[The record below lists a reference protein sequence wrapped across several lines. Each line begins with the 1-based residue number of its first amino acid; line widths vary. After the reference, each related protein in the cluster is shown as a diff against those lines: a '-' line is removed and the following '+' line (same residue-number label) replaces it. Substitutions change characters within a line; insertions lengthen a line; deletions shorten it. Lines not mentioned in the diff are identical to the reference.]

1 MQRRNF
7 MKMAGALA
15 ATPALASASAALP
28 PSALAASKKEIY
40 EWRIYTLQGEGAP
53 LDSFFGKVL
62 FPAYHRKKIITGA
75 FKPYR
80 LKEGEKDQRHVLF
93 IYPDIAAFHKVKQE
107 LWSDRIFREAAQP
120 YFDTTAPAPVYSHFE
135 TYLSEAF
142 DRIPVHRKPGNERTL
157 LEVRIYQSPNEEA
170 NQRKVKMFNTDE
182 IAIFDQV
189 GINSV
194 LYGEIMAGPRMPA
207 LMYLTWYRNEDTRSA
222 AWKQFGE
229 HPEWNRIKSLPEY
242 AHTATNNQSIFLSP
256 MSYSEI

>member
-1 MQRRNF
+1 

-15 ATPALASASAALP
+15 ATQALTSASAALTP
-28 PSALAASKKEIY
+28 PVLAASKKEIY
-40 EWRIYTLQGEGAP
+40 EWRIYTLAGEGAP

-62 FPAYHRKKIITGA
+62 FPAYHRKKIVTGA

-80 LKEGEKDQRHVLF
+80 LKEDEKDRRHVLF
-93 IYPDIAAFHKVKQE
+93 IYPDIATCHRVKQE
-107 LWSDRIFREAAQP
+107 LWSDSIFREAAQP
-120 YFDTTAPAPVYSHFE
+120 YFDATAPAPVYSHFE
-135 TYLSEAF
+135 SYLSEAF
-142 DRIPVHRKPGNERTL
+142 DRIPAYRKPDNERTL
-157 LEVRIYQSPNEEA
+157 LEIRIYQSPNEEA

-194 LYGEIMAGPRMPA
+194 LYGEILAGPLMPA
-207 LMYLTWYRNEDTRSA
+207 LMYLTWYKNEDARSA

-229 HPEWNRIKSLPEY
+229 HPDWMRIKSLPEY
-242 AHTATNNQSIFLSP
+242 AYTATNNQSIFLLP